1 MLKLKLQYFGHLM
14 RRVDSLEK
22 TLMLGGIGGR
32 RKRGWQ
38 RIRWL
43 DGITDSMDV
52 SLSELPEMVMDREA
66 WHAAIYGV
74 AKSRTQLS
82 DWTELNWTDAQLALK
97 ESWVGLFDWFFQG
110 WQNFWGNWEEYS
122 WLHPSWV
129 SVNLTMV
136 LVSTLIWHWHWRKTI
151 IIQKKKYRKVWNW
164 LLSKKK
170 KKKFPFLIVLSECS
184 LFLHL
189 ALLMSKIRSLRT
201 NLINMAYYYQSLLSI
216 QNFMIHVNLLYIT

>member
-1 MLKLKLQYFGHLM
+1 MLKLKFQYFGHLM

-52 SLSELPEMVMDREA
+52 SLSELREMVMDREA
-66 WHAAIYGV
+66 WRAAIYGA
-74 AKSRTQLS
+74 AKSRTRLS

-151 IIQKKKYRKVWNW
+151 ITQKKKYRKVWNW
-164 LLSKKK
+164 LLSQ
-170 KKKFPFLIVLSECS
+170 KKFPFLIVLSVLFSFIWLCS
-184 LFLHL
+184 WV
-189 ALLMSKIRSLRT
+189 K
-201 NLINMAYYYQSLLSI
+201 
-216 QNFMIHVNLLYIT
+216 